1 MSDTNLLASSN
12 QFTIG
17 VSCKEPNI
25 IFNKVVQLNDG
36 LMNPLTVVNSI
47 SGQTV
52 NITYDPN
59 VHSTLIL
66 CNTNVG
72 NIQVYLG
79 DFVDGQIVY
88 IFRIS
93 TSNAL
98 TLNFIGST
106 SGAYYTSSSIGV
118 IVGAYAISYF
128 GYYKFIYEKANKRWH
143 FVQIVNA

>member
-12 QFTIG
+12 QYTLGI
-17 VSCKEPNI
+17 SCKEPNI

-36 LMNPLTVVNSI
+36 LINPLTVVNSI

-52 NITYDPN
+52 NLTYDPN

-72 NIQVYLG
+72 NIQIDIG

-88 IFRIS
+88 IFRTS

-98 TLNFIGST
+98 TVNFTGST
-106 SGAYYTSSSIGV
+106 SASYYSSSSIGT
-118 IVGAYAISYF
+118 ITGSYAISSF
-128 GYYKFIYEKANKRWH
+128 GFWKFIYEKANKRWY